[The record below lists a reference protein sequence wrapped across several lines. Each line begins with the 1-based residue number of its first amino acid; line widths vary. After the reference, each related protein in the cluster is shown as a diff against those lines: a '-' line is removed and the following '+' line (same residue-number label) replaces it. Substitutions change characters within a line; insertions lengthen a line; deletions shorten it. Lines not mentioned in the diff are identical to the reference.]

1 MPRAEDSTGA
11 TLKHS
16 LRVGELMVQVIG
28 ELSERSVRHD
38 LSKTQPPE
46 LTVFDEFSPKLKHST
61 YGSEEYKGYLAA
73 MKPGLDHHYAAN
85 RHHPEH
91 FPDGVND
98 MTLADLVEMLADWK
112 AAGER
117 HADGS
122 MSRSLQVQRHRF
134 GLSDQLLRILE
145 NTAEHFGWLDHE
157 GPSDA

>member
-1 MPRAEDSTGA
+1 MPDDSTGE

-16 LRVGELMVQVIG
+16 LRVGALMVEIIS
-28 ELSERSVRHD
+28 ELSARSVRHD
-38 LSKTQPPE
+38 LSKIGPE
-46 LTVFDEFSPKLKHST
+46 ERDVFDEYSPKLKAST
-61 YGSEEYKGYLAA
+61 YGSGEYHGYLAA
-73 MKPGLDHHYAAN
+73 MKPALDHHYAEN

-91 FPDGVND
+91 FADGVNG

-122 MSRSLQVQRHRF
+122 LRRSLEVQRERF

-145 NTAEHFGWLDHE
+145 NTAQHFGWFQDE
-157 GPSDA
+157 TA